1 MLKDDFKKCKYVVEY
16 VGSLSQSNSLRETQ
30 LKTMNENVQNIEKSL
45 GNVIIYNPDKWG
57 YSQFR
62 FYNEKPNMV
71 TNKDVTV
78 FEILHISR

>member
-1 MLKDDFKKCKYVVEY
+1 
-16 VGSLSQSNSLRETQ
+16 
-30 LKTMNENVQNIEKSL
+30 MNENVQNIEKSL

-62 FYNEKPNMV
+62 FYNDKPNMV

-78 FEILHISR
+78 YEILHISR